1 MVLGAGTL
9 QRQPV
14 GMHTVLP
21 LRPTL
26 AVGEMHKTS
35 KLSKGERDFVL
46 SGVRQNVREDGRG
59 RFELRPVLIET
70 GFLIHVHGSAR
81 LTNNLLNTDI
91 IASVKAD
98 FSQPAKETP
107 NHGKISVG
115 VKTMNEYTLEN
126 KNLDNSLTNKTT
138 ILGEMLQRIFS
149 DPAFLKT
156 LCILPS
162 HHCWLLNIDVLIV
175 SSSGS
180 LFDNLVE
187 VIHAALHSVVLP
199 KVSVLNGDGG
209 EKILD
214 MSNDPTANT
223 YLDTT
228 MLPLCCTLW
237 MLGGVPITDTTLKE
251 EMCSDSSIS
260 ICMDRNH
267 QVCGMYKLG
276 LNGVDPKLFK
286 LCISATQNII
296 NSVFQTFDKV
306 LENEKASK
314 PRRDIQTEEE
324 NSVAGWNA

>member
-1 MVLGAGTL
+1 MFG
-9 QRQPV
+9 R
-14 GMHTVLP
+14 M
-21 LRPTL
+21 
-26 AVGEMHKTS
+26 GEKVRVAP
-35 KLSKGERDFVL
+35 RDD
-46 SGVRQNVREDGRG
+46 RDGS
-59 RFELRPVLIET
+59 
-70 GFLIHVHGSAR
+70 LIHVHGSAR

-107 NHGKISVG
+107 NYGKISVG

-187 VIHAALHSVVLP
+187 VIHAALHSVALP

-214 MSNDPTANT
+214 MSNDPTENT
-223 YLDTT
+223 
-228 MLPLCCTLW
+228 
-237 MLGGVPITDTTLKE
+237 
-251 EMCSDSSIS
+251 
-260 ICMDRNH
+260 
-267 QVCGMYKLG
+267 
-276 LNGVDPKLFK
+276 
-286 LCISATQNII
+286 
-296 NSVFQTFDKV
+296 
-306 LENEKASK
+306 
-314 PRRDIQTEEE
+314 
-324 NSVAGWNA
+324 